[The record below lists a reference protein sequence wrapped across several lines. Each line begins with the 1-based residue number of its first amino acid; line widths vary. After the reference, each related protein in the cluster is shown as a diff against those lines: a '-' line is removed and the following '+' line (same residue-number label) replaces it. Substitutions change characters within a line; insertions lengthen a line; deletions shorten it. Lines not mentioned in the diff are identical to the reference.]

1 MWYMAEQSQGAVTK
15 ATLLDAAVEFAAAH
29 GLSDVSLRQMAAAL
43 GTSHRM
49 LIYHFGSKEGLLVA
63 VVNEVERRQRQ
74 SMAQLG
80 EDERLAPDETLRR
93 MWRTL
98 ADPSLWPLER
108 LFYEVYGQALQ
119 GRPQTARF
127 LDGIVDSWLAP
138 ATALGV
144 RRGLSKRD
152 ARAWARLGLAVTRG
166 LLLDLLATGDR
177 KGCDD
182 AVERFIA
189 ALPPE
194 LSGEGGGASVPRRA
208 TRPGGRRTSRSAGG
222 R

>member
-1 MWYMAEQSQGAVTK
+1 MWYVTTQSQGDVTR
-15 ATLLDAAVEFAAAH
+15 ATLLDAAVDHAAAN

-63 VVNEVERRQRQ
+63 VVNEVERRQRDA
-74 SMAQLG
+74 MAALG
-80 EDERLAPDETLRR
+80 DDDALPPDEVLRR
-93 MWRTL
+93 MWHAL
-98 ADPSLWPLER
+98 ADPALSHFER

-119 GRPQTARF
+119 GRPHMAQF
-127 LDGIVDSWLAP
+127 LDGIVDSWLGP

-144 RRGLSKRD
+144 RMGLSKRD

-182 AVERFIA
+182 AMDRFIA
-189 ALPPE
+189 SLPPK
-194 LSGEGGGASVPRRA
+194 LSARA
-208 TRPGGRRTSRSAGG
+208 
-222 R
+222 